1 MLHPALPLNP
11 GPLAPAAGQPP
22 ATPGIPATPASPA
35 ARRGSRGLAAGLA
48 ALSLGL
54 AGCASLNTVH
64 TEVSTFG
71 SWPAGRSP
79 GSFAIE
85 RLPSQQAL
93 GDDQAAL
100 EAGAA
105 AALQRAGF
113 QPASAGTA
121 ADVTV
126 QIGARISRESRG
138 PWDDPLWWHAWGPRW
153 HQIAWYQPG
162 WAWRSQLDRPE
173 YRREVAVLIRDRAS
187 GQAVY
192 EARARTDGVSRG
204 GQEILDAMFAA
215 ALQNFPQ
222 VRPEPH
228 DVPVALR

>member
-1 MLHPALPLNP
+1 MLHPALPP
-11 GPLAPAAGQPP
+11 TPTPAPLPAAFR
-22 ATPGIPATPASPA
+22 PA
-35 ARRGSRGLAAGLA
+35 AAAQPAPRATRWLAGGLAGLCLA
-48 ALSLGL
+48 L

-71 SWPAGRSP
+71 GWPAGRGP

-93 GDDQAAL
+93 GAEQAAL

-105 AALQRAGF
+105 AALQKAGF
-113 QPASAGTA
+113 QPAAAGTP
-121 ADVTV
+121 ADVSV
-126 QIGARISRESRG
+126 QIGARISRDNRG

-162 WAWRSQLDRPE
+162 WAWRTQFDRPE

-187 GQAVY
+187 GQALY

-204 GQEILDAMFAA
+204 GQEILDAMFSA